1 MLWKCCA
8 VLCLVTQLCPTLCE
22 PVDCSQPGSSVHG
35 DSPDKNTEVG
45 CHFLLQRIFPTQGSN
60 VGLLHCSNTYPI
72 HWIRPS
78 HRGRLKAEEKGMTED
93 EVVEWHHRL
102 NGNGHGQT
110 LRDGEGWGGLTC
122 CSSWGCREW
131 YRLGT

>member
-1 MLWKCCA
+1 
-8 VLCLVTQLCPTLCE
+8 
-22 PVDCSQPGSSVHG
+22 
-35 DSPDKNTEVG
+35 VG

-78 HRGRLKAEEKGMTED
+78 HRGRLKAEEKRVTED

-122 CSSWGCREW
+122 CSSWVAES
-131 YRLGT
+131 GTDLVLEQQQHLTVMYSGNCSGPPPSSLWPVFSIKTLISPIS